1 MSLSAS
7 PKILQPLLL
16 NSPRSNQKPLFFDP
30 FRSTSNF
37 LGSRFR
43 FPSISKS
50 TTRSRSS
57 PVVAVSDVVKEK
69 KLKSGSNLLITKE
82 EGLVLY
88 EDMILGRVFEDM
100 CAQMYYRGKMFGFVH
115 LYNGQ
120 EAVSTGFIK
129 LLTKRDT
136 VVSTYRDH
144 VHALSKG
151 VPAREVMSELFG
163 KTTGCCRGQ
172 GGSMHMFSKEHN
184 VIGGFAFIGEGIP
197 VATGAAF
204 TSKYKREVLKEADC
218 EDVTLAFFG
227 DGTCNNG
234 QFFECLNMAALWKL
248 PIVFVVENNLWA
260 IGMSHLRATSD
271 PEIWKKGPAFGM
283 PGVHVDGM
291 DVLKVRE
298 VAKEAIGRARR
309 GEGPTLVE
317 CETYRFRGHSLADP
331 DELRDPGLRITDS
344 TMAAEKA
351 RYAARDPIAA
361 LKKYLVEKNLAS
373 EQELKAIEKRI
384 DEVVEEAVEFAD
396 ESPHP
401 ARSQLLENVF
411 ADPKGFGIG
420 PDGKYRCEDPPYEYH
435 RRIHCRHHEKQE
447 SVLLNVQKY
456 ICLAALSVFKV
467 ESNKKLRNKMKAREV
482 AIASGLKSTLR
493 PNTRLTS
500 AGVSLHVIGPEF
512 SPQKSRISET
522 FSKLRIV
529 AI

>member
-1 MSLSAS
+1 M
-7 PKILQPLLL
+7 
-16 NSPRSNQKPLFFDP
+16 
-30 FRSTSNF
+30 
-37 LGSRFR
+37 
-43 FPSISKS
+43 
-50 TTRSRSS
+50 
-57 PVVAVSDVVKEK
+57 
-69 KLKSGSNLLITKE
+69 
-82 EGLVLY
+82 LY
-88 EDMILGRVFEDM
+88 EDMVLGRAFEDM

-129 LLTKRDT
+129 LLKKEDS

-151 VPAREVMSELFG
+151 VPARAVMSELFG

-184 VIGGFAFIGEGIP
+184 MLGGFAFIGEGIP

-204 TSKYKREVLKEADC
+204 SSKYRREVLQEADC
-218 EDVTLAFFG
+218 DHVTVAFFG

-291 DVLKVRE
+291 DVLKVRD

-331 DELRDPGLRITDS
+331 DELRDPG
-344 TMAAEKA
+344 E
-351 RYAARDPIAA
+351 
-361 LKKYLVEKNLAS
+361 NLTFVF
-373 EQELKAIEKRI
+373 LFCI
-384 DEVVEEAVEFAD
+384 FA
-396 ESPHP
+396 
-401 ARSQLLENVF
+401 F
-411 ADPKGFGIG
+411 AFW
-420 PDGKYRCEDPPYEYH
+420 
-435 RRIHCRHHEKQE
+435 
-447 SVLLNVQKY
+447 
-456 ICLAALSVFKV
+456 
-467 ESNKKLRNKMKAREV
+467 
-482 AIASGLKSTLR
+482 
-493 PNTRLTS
+493 
-500 AGVSLHVIGPEF
+500 
-512 SPQKSRISET
+512 
-522 FSKLRIV
+522 
-529 AI
+529 